1 MSDGSPK
8 CDVLRATGSGAF
20 SLEAY
25 LKKLKDFS
33 PPRGGFDP
41 EGVWEH
47 TYDVYPVYG
56 KLSKVSDK
64 HEGKC
69 RIKREV
75 VDGGD
80 SFRLDVSSEV
90 TFLDLGYGI
99 HPTRSQLTTAR
110 IRCKSDCLSTLQ
122 SWELESVALGGEGEA
137 RPLSKM
143 GETGV
148 FADGKIKLK
157 SPKVKTREIY
167 VSSNLTSNW
176 TLFDAVQRL
185 GGKEAPSGSFAML
198 EDLRLVR
205 GEQCLSFDGEAE
217 FELGGKKMR
226 LYGYHQIG
234 EGILPIHYWLDEEGR
249 LLFALGGVRVY
260 LWHSD

>member
-1 MSDGSPK
+1 MANGLSG
-8 CDVLRATGSGAF
+8 CDVLKAAGSGAF

-25 LKKLKDFS
+25 LEKLKDFS
-33 PPRGGFDP
+33 PPRGEFDP
-41 EGVWEH
+41 EGAWEH

-56 KLSKVSDK
+56 KLSKWSVK

-75 VDGGD
+75 VGGGD

-90 TFLDLGYGI
+90 TFLDLGNGK

-110 IRCKSDCLSTLQ
+110 IRCKNDSLSTLE
-122 SWELESVALGGEGEA
+122 SWELESVALDGEKSA
-137 RPLSKM
+137 RPLSEM
-143 GETGV
+143 SETGV
-148 FADGKIKLK
+148 FADGTIKLT
-157 SPKVKTREIY
+157 SPEVKTREIR

-176 TLFDAVQRL
+176 SLFDAVQRL
-185 GGKEAPSGSFAML
+185 GGKEAPSGSFTML

-205 GEQCLSFDGEAE
+205 GEQHLSFDGEAE

-226 LYGYHQIG
+226 LYGYHQTG
-234 EGILPIHYWLDEEGR
+234 EGVLPIHYWLDEEGR

-260 LWHSD
+260 LWHSE